1 MKGRPAGRPFFY
13 AIFQSLQRYLFM
25 KHIEIINGPNL
36 NLTGRREPEIYGSVT
51 MEQCL
56 DELKQS
62 FPEAQIGYFQSN
74 VEGEIINR
82 IHEIGFTADGIIIN
96 AGGYSHTSVA
106 IHDAIAA
113 VPAPAIEVHL
123 SNIFARE
130 EYRHHSLLT
139 SACRGIISGLGLKG
153 YELAVNALLSDSK

>member
-1 MKGRPAGRPFFY
+1 
-13 AIFQSLQRYLFM
+13 M

-36 NLTGRREPEIYGSVT
+36 NLTGRREPEIYGTVT
-51 MEQCL
+51 MEQYL
-56 DELKQS
+56 DELRQS
-62 FPEAQIGYFQSN
+62 FPEVQIGYYQSN

-82 IHEIGFTADGIIIN
+82 IHDVGFSADGIIIN

-106 IHDAIAA
+106 LHDALAA

-139 SACRGIISGLGLKG
+139 SACRGIICGLGLKG
-153 YELAVNALLSDSK
+153 YKLAVSALLADSKK

>member
-1 MKGRPAGRPFFY
+1 
-13 AIFQSLQRYLFM
+13 M

-36 NLTGRREPEIYGSVT
+36 NLTGRREPEIYGTVT
-51 MEQCL
+51 MEQYL
-56 DELKQS
+56 DELRQS
-62 FPEAQIGYFQSN
+62 FPEVQIGYYQSN

-82 IHEIGFTADGIIIN
+82 IQEVGFNADGIIIN

-139 SACRGIISGLGLKG
+139 SACRGIICGLGLKG
-153 YELAVNALLSDSK
+153 YKLAVSALLADSKK

>member
-1 MKGRPAGRPFFY
+1 
-13 AIFQSLQRYLFM
+13 M

-51 MEQCL
+51 IEQYL
-56 DELKQS
+56 DELRQS
-62 FPEAQIGYFQSN
+62 FPEVQIGYYQSN

-82 IHEIGFTADGIIIN
+82 IHEVGFSADGIIIN

-106 IHDAIAA
+106 LHDALAA

-139 SACRGIISGLGLKG
+139 SACRGIICGLGLKG
-153 YELAVNALLSDSK
+153 YKLALNALLTDSKK

>member
-1 MKGRPAGRPFFY
+1 
-13 AIFQSLQRYLFM
+13 M

-51 MEQCL
+51 MEQYL
-56 DELKQS
+56 DELRHS
-62 FPEAQIGYFQSN
+62 FPEVQISYYQSN

-82 IHEIGFTADGIIIN
+82 IHEVGFSADGIIIN

-106 IHDAIAA
+106 LHDALAA

-139 SACRGIISGLGLKG
+139 SACRGIICGLGLKG
-153 YELAVNALLSDSK
+153 YELAVNALLTDSKK

>member
-1 MKGRPAGRPFFY
+1 
-13 AIFQSLQRYLFM
+13 M

-51 MEQCL
+51 MEQYL
-56 DELKQS
+56 DELKQR
-62 FPEAQIGYFQSN
+62 FPEVQIGYYQSN
-74 VEGEIINR
+74 AEGEIINR
-82 IHEIGFTADGIIIN
+82 IHEVGFSADGIIIN

-106 IHDAIAA
+106 LHDALAA

-139 SACRGIISGLGLKG
+139 SACRGIICGLGLKG
-153 YELAVNALLSDSK
+153 YELAVNALLTDSKK

>member
-1 MKGRPAGRPFFY
+1 
-13 AIFQSLQRYLFM
+13 M

-51 MEQCL
+51 MEQYL
-56 DELKQS
+56 DELRQS
-62 FPEAQIGYFQSN
+62 FPEVQIGYYQSN
-74 VEGEIINR
+74 VEGEIINC
-82 IHEIGFTADGIIIN
+82 IHEVGFSADGIIIN

-106 IHDAIAA
+106 LHDALAA

-139 SACRGIISGLGLKG
+139 SACRGIICGLGLKG
-153 YELAVNALLSDSK
+153 YKLAVNALLTDSKK

>member
-1 MKGRPAGRPFFY
+1 
-13 AIFQSLQRYLFM
+13 M

-51 MEQCL
+51 MEQYL
-56 DELKQS
+56 DELRQS
-62 FPEAQIGYFQSN
+62 FPEVQIGYYQSN

-82 IHEIGFTADGIIIN
+82 IHEVGFSADGIIIN

-106 IHDAIAA
+106 LHDALAA

-139 SACRGIISGLGLKG
+139 SACRGIICGLGLKG
-153 YELAVNALLSDSK
+153 YELAVNALLTDSKK

>member
-1 MKGRPAGRPFFY
+1 
-13 AIFQSLQRYLFM
+13 M

-36 NLTGRREPEIYGSVT
+36 NLTGRREPEIYGTVT
-51 MEQCL
+51 MEQYL
-56 DELKQS
+56 DELRQS
-62 FPEAQIGYFQSN
+62 FPEVQIGYYQSN

-82 IHEIGFTADGIIIN
+82 IQEVGFNADSIIIN

-139 SACRGIISGLGLKG
+139 SACRGIICGLGLKG
-153 YELAVNALLSDSK
+153 YKLAVSALLADSKK

>member
-1 MKGRPAGRPFFY
+1 
-13 AIFQSLQRYLFM
+13 M

-36 NLTGRREPEIYGSVT
+36 NLTGRREPDIYGRVT
-51 MEQCL
+51 MEEMVADL
-56 DELKQS
+56 RS
-62 FPEAQIGYFQSN
+62 RFPEAEIGYYQSN

-82 IHEIGFTADGIIIN
+82 LQEVGFTAEGIILN

-106 IHDAIAA
+106 LHDALAA

-123 SNIFARE
+123 SNIFSRE

-139 SACRGIISGLGLKG
+139 SACRGIICGLGLKG
-153 YELAVNALLSDSK
+153 YKLALNALLTDSKK

>member
-1 MKGRPAGRPFFY
+1 
-13 AIFQSLQRYLFM
+13 M

-36 NLTGRREPEIYGSVT
+36 NLTGRREPDIYGRVT
-51 MEQCL
+51 MEEMVTDL
-56 DELKQS
+56 RS
-62 FPEAQIGYFQSN
+62 RFPEAEIGYYQSN

-82 IHEIGFTADGIIIN
+82 LQEVGFTADGIILN

-113 VPAPAIEVHL
+113 ITTPVIEVHI

-130 EYRHHSLLT
+130 EYRRHSLL
-139 SACRGIISGLGLKG
+139 SEVCRGVVCGFGLEG
-153 YELAVNALLSDSK
+153 YRFAVESFLNDRQQ

>member
-1 MKGRPAGRPFFY
+1 
-13 AIFQSLQRYLFM
+13 M

-51 MEQCL
+51 MEQYL
-56 DELKQS
+56 DELRHS
-62 FPEAQIGYFQSN
+62 FPEVQIGYYQSN

-82 IHEIGFTADGIIIN
+82 IHEVGFSADGIIIN

-106 IHDAIAA
+106 LHDALAA

-139 SACRGIISGLGLKG
+139 SACRGIICGLGLNS
-153 YELAVNALLSDSK
+153 YELALNALLTDSKK

>member
-1 MKGRPAGRPFFY
+1 
-13 AIFQSLQRYLFM
+13 M

-51 MEQCL
+51 MEQYL
-56 DELKQS
+56 DELRQS
-62 FPEAQIGYFQSN
+62 FPEVQIGYYQSN

-82 IHEIGFTADGIIIN
+82 IHEVGFNADGIIIN

-106 IHDAIAA
+106 LHDALAA

-130 EYRHHSLLT
+130 DYRHHSYIT
-139 SACRGIISGLGLKG
+139 SACRGMVCGLGLQG
-153 YELAVNALLSDSK
+153 YALAIEALVL

>member
-1 MKGRPAGRPFFY
+1 
-13 AIFQSLQRYLFM
+13 M

-51 MEQCL
+51 MEQYL
-56 DELKQS
+56 DELRQS
-62 FPEAQIGYFQSN
+62 FPEVQISYYQSN

-82 IHEIGFTADGIIIN
+82 IHEVGFSADGIIIN

-106 IHDAIAA
+106 LHDALAA

-139 SACRGIISGLGLKG
+139 SASRGIISGLGLKG
-153 YELAVNALLSDSK
+153 YELAVNALLTDSKK

>member
-1 MKGRPAGRPFFY
+1 
-13 AIFQSLQRYLFM
+13 M

-36 NLTGRREPEIYGSVT
+36 NLTGRREPKIYGSVT
-51 MEQCL
+51 MEQYL
-56 DELKQS
+56 DELRHS
-62 FPEAQIGYFQSN
+62 FPEVQIGYYQSN

-82 IHEIGFTADGIIIN
+82 IQEVGFNADSIIIN

-139 SACRGIISGLGLKG
+139 SACRGIICGLGLKG
-153 YELAVNALLSDSK
+153 YELAVNALLTDSKK

>member
-1 MKGRPAGRPFFY
+1 
-13 AIFQSLQRYLFM
+13 M

-36 NLTGRREPEIYGSVT
+36 NLTGRREPEIYGTVT
-51 MEQCL
+51 MEQYL
-56 DELKQS
+56 DELRQS
-62 FPEAQIGYFQSN
+62 FPEVQIGYYQSN

-82 IHEIGFTADGIIIN
+82 IQEVGFNADGIIIN

-139 SACRGIISGLGLKG
+139 SACRGIICGLGLNG
-153 YELAVNALLSDSK
+153 YELAVNALLTDSKK

>member
-1 MKGRPAGRPFFY
+1 
-13 AIFQSLQRYLFM
+13 M

-51 MEQCL
+51 MEQYL
-56 DELKQS
+56 DELRHS
-62 FPEAQIGYFQSN
+62 FPEVQIGYYQSN

-82 IHEIGFTADGIIIN
+82 IHEVGFSADGIIIN

-106 IHDAIAA
+106 LHDALAA
-113 VPAPAIEVHL
+113 VPAPSIEVHL

-153 YELAVNALLSDSK
+153 YELAIKALLSDSKK

>member
-1 MKGRPAGRPFFY
+1 
-13 AIFQSLQRYLFM
+13 M

-51 MEQCL
+51 MEQYL
-56 DELKQS
+56 DELRQS
-62 FPEAQIGYFQSN
+62 FPEVQISYYQSN

-82 IHEIGFTADGIIIN
+82 IHEVGFSADGIIIN

-106 IHDAIAA
+106 LHDALAA

-139 SACRGIISGLGLKG
+139 SACRGIICGLGLKG
-153 YELAVNALLSDSK
+153 YELAVNALLTDSKK

>member
-1 MKGRPAGRPFFY
+1 
-13 AIFQSLQRYLFM
+13 M

-51 MEQCL
+51 MEQYL
-56 DELKQS
+56 DELRQS
-62 FPEAQIGYFQSN
+62 FPEVQIGYYQSN

-82 IHEIGFTADGIIIN
+82 IHEVGFSADGIIIN

-106 IHDAIAA
+106 LHDALAA

-139 SACRGIISGLGLKG
+139 PACRGIISGLGLKG
-153 YELAVNALLSDSK
+153 YELAIKALLSDSKK

>member
-1 MKGRPAGRPFFY
+1 
-13 AIFQSLQRYLFM
+13 M
-25 KHIEIINGPNL
+25 KHIESINGPNL

-51 MEQCL
+51 MEQYL
-56 DELKQS
+56 DELRQS
-62 FPEAQIGYFQSN
+62 FPEVQISYYQSN

-82 IHEIGFTADGIIIN
+82 IHEVGFSADGIIIN

-106 IHDAIAA
+106 LHDALAA

-139 SACRGIISGLGLKG
+139 SACRGIICGLGLNG
-153 YELAVNALLSDSK
+153 YELALNALLTGSKK

>member
-1 MKGRPAGRPFFY
+1 
-13 AIFQSLQRYLFM
+13 M
-25 KHIEIINGPNL
+25 KHIEIISGPNL

-51 MEQCL
+51 MEQYL
-56 DELKQS
+56 DELRHS
-62 FPEAQIGYFQSN
+62 FPEVQIGYYQSN

-82 IHEIGFTADGIIIN
+82 IHDVGFSADGIIIN

-106 IHDAIAA
+106 LHDALAA

-139 SACRGIISGLGLKG
+139 SACRGIICGLGLKG
-153 YELAVNALLSDSK
+153 YKLALNALLTGSKK

>member
-1 MKGRPAGRPFFY
+1 
-13 AIFQSLQRYLFM
+13 M

-51 MEQCL
+51 MEQYL
-56 DELKQS
+56 DELRHS
-62 FPEAQIGYFQSN
+62 FPEVQIGYYQSN

-82 IHEIGFTADGIIIN
+82 IHEVGFSADGIIIN

-106 IHDAIAA
+106 LHDALAA

-139 SACRGIISGLGLKG
+139 SACHGIICGLGLKG
-153 YELAVNALLSDSK
+153 YELAVNALLTDSKK

>member
-1 MKGRPAGRPFFY
+1 
-13 AIFQSLQRYLFM
+13 M

-36 NLTGRREPEIYGSVT
+36 NLTGRREPEIYGSIT
-51 MEQCL
+51 MEQYL
-56 DELKQS
+56 DELRHS
-62 FPEAQIGYFQSN
+62 FPEVQIGYYQSN

-82 IHEIGFTADGIIIN
+82 IHEVGFSADGIIIN

-106 IHDAIAA
+106 LHDALAA

-153 YELAVNALLSDSK
+153 YELAVSALLADSKK